1 MKINVI
7 ISSFVLVLLM
17 QVTLQGQTY
26 SVSVYQQEYVSLG
39 IGFPLTEGIW
49 DDPTYTVPLGSEFML
64 FDQIIT
70 TLQSAEGYTSGGTLA
85 TDLSGGLT
93 SVIDVYGPDIVDR
106 GAPSGNSLSAIY
118 FAYSGTP
125 GQRVFTQEWLNVGFF
140 GGDIANGTFTDFIN
154 FQLILDEA
162 TGDIL
167 FHFGPSSI
175 TNPTANY
182 AGEAGPGL
190 GLLKNVD
197 LTNPGTAEEV
207 VLLSGNPLN
216 PTIVTEYSDVYL
228 NASIPPNTVYRFSQE
243 ASGVA
248 DEKSKLEVSVF
259 YPNPT
264 TGDLFIHQGF
274 EDVVTYPVQVFNSCG
289 VLLKSISTPDHLNLV
304 GLPSG
309 IMHLRWKSDTG
320 LNTQRVVVLPE

>member
-1 MKINVI
+1 MKINVC
-7 ISSFVLVLLM
+7 ISSFAIALLL
-17 QVTLQGQTY
+17 QASLQGQTY

-39 IGFPLTEGIW
+39 IGFPLTEGVW
-49 DDPTYTVPLGSEFML
+49 DDPSYVVPLGSEFML
-64 FDQIIT
+64 FDQLIT
-70 TLQSAEGYTSGGTLA
+70 ILQSAEGFTSGGTLA

-93 SVIDVYGPDIVDR
+93 SVIDVFGPDIVDR
-106 GAPSGNSLSAIY
+106 GAPSGSSISAIY

-140 GGDIANGTFTDFIN
+140 GGDIANGMFTDFIN

-175 TNPTANY
+175 TNPAANY

-197 LTNPGTAEEV
+197 LNNPGVAEEV
-207 VLLSGNPLN
+207 VLLSGSPTN
-216 PTIVTEYSDVYL
+216 PTIVTEFSEVYL

-243 ASGVA
+243 ASSVSDDKVKKEVA
-248 DEKSKLEVSVF
+248 VF
-259 YPNPT
+259 YPNPAS
-264 TGDLFIHQGF
+264 GDLFIRQGF
-274 EDVVTYPVQVFNSCG
+274 EDAVTYPVQVYNSCG
-289 VLLKSISTPDHLNLV
+289 VLLKSVSTPDQLSVV

-309 IMHLRWKSDTG
+309 IIHLRWNSDTG
-320 LNTQRVVVLPE
+320 LTTQRVVVLPQ